1 MVSSTF
7 SCGRKSCLSDSQP
20 VRLLCPRGK
29 ACQCRSTCTMNHYE
43 SLWITMNHYE
53 SLWITMNHYESLW
66 ITMNIGQAWPG
77 MARPWPG
84 FMHPTPAE
92 PQIEQAT
99 RLYETLRDYSNLPI
113 VSYSTIFLAANLSS
127 KCSSLAHLARNH
139 LFFLLFHPDQ
149 MTLKPGKEQTSP
161 ADLSFKWGNAGNVAG
176 VTIHMHCSLLR
187 PWWSN
192 GPATCRITC
201 LSFWNIMGH
210 VSRTFDIWY
219 WTKYTASA
227 REAHPSH
234 RPCRSWNPCLCAK
247 VILKY
252 PI

>member
-1 MVSSTF
+1 
-7 SCGRKSCLSDSQP
+7 
-20 VRLLCPRGK
+20 
-29 ACQCRSTCTMNHYE
+29 
-43 SLWITMNHYE
+43 
-53 SLWITMNHYESLW
+53 
-66 ITMNIGQAWPG
+66 MNIGQAWPG

-92 PQIEQAT
+92 PQIEHAT